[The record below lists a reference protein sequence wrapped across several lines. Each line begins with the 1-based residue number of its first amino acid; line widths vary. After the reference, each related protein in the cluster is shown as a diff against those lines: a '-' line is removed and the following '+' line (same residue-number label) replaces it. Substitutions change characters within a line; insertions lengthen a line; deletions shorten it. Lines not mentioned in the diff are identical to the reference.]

1 MFSCPAPSHGP
12 SPGPV
17 VMPVAYGGYAAIP
30 EGDPQG
36 SGLSG
41 LPSVPYMLE
50 LICADDIEV
59 GWPRGLGQGP
69 MDFWGLDINGY

>member
-1 MFSCPAPSHGP
+1 M
-12 SPGPV
+12 PG
-17 VMPVAYGGYAAIP
+17 YGGYAAIP

-50 LICADDIEV
+50 LIRADDIEV
-59 GWPRGLGQGP
+59 GGLAKGQAKAMIFGS
-69 MDFWGLDINGY
+69 

>member
-1 MFSCPAPSHGP
+1 MFSFPPPSHGWP

-17 VMPVAYGGYAAIP
+17 VMPGYGGYAAIP

-50 LICADDIEV
+50 LIRADDIEV
-59 GWPRGLGQGP
+59 GGLAKGQAKAMIFGS
-69 MDFWGLDINGY
+69 